1 MGSPK
6 ASVRARIC
14 TIKIRTNQNTIK
26 LIDTS
31 DLFAIRPRDK
41 KISSMAAMATDKF
54 RIMPV
59 LLV

>member
-6 ASVRARIC
+6 PSVRARIC